1 MKKILFRKILFDN
14 LIFFSISLLSVSIII
29 WVFQAVNFLD
39 IMIEDGR
46 DYLVYFSYSFLNL
59 PKTFSKLL
67 PFALFFSFFYIISKY
82 ELNNELLIFWN
93 HGVTKFQ
100 LINFFIKFSI
110 VVLLIQIVLTSFI
123 VPASQDKARS
133 YLRNSNFNFFENFIK
148 PKKFNDNIKGL
159 TIYSEK
165 KDDEGYFYNIYLK
178 NNTSDENFQITY
190 AKKGIF
196 KKINNASILRLLDGE
211 TISKVNNDL
220 TNISF
225 SVSDLNLSNSKSNT
239 TTYIKTQE
247 LPTFKLIKCIN
258 VLYDLNLIKINKK
271 NFKLENCTKSNSNN
285 IVKELYKR
293 IVIPLYIPVLIL
305 TALLLII
312 KSKENTNYT
321 RLRIFVFLL
330 GIFFIIFSET
340 TLRFVSDEIF
350 KNINIVIIPLVLIFI
365 LYFIFFNYLKVK
377 TVNIKK

>member
-1 MKKILFRKILFDN
+1 
-14 LIFFSISLLSVSIII
+14 
-29 WVFQAVNFLD
+29 
-39 IMIEDGR
+39 MIEDGR

-110 VVLLIQIVLTSFI
+110 VVLIIQIVLTSFI

-196 KKINNASILRLLDGE
+196 KKINNASILRLFDGE

-340 TLRFVSDEIF
+340 TLRFVSGEIF

-365 LYFIFFNYLKVK
+365 LYFIFFNCLKVK
-377 TVNIKK
+377 TINIKK

>member
-1 MKKILFRKILFDN
+1 
-14 LIFFSISLLSVSIII
+14 
-29 WVFQAVNFLD
+29 
-39 IMIEDGR
+39 
-46 DYLVYFSYSFLNL
+46 
-59 PKTFSKLL
+59 
-67 PFALFFSFFYIISKY
+67 
-82 ELNNELLIFWN
+82 
-93 HGVTKFQ
+93 
-100 LINFFIKFSI
+100 
-110 VVLLIQIVLTSFI
+110 
-123 VPASQDKARS
+123 
-133 YLRNSNFNFFENFIK
+133 
-148 PKKFNDNIKGL
+148 
-159 TIYSEK
+159 
-165 KDDEGYFYNIYLK
+165 
-178 NNTSDENFQITY
+178 
-190 AKKGIF
+190 
-196 KKINNASILRLLDGE
+196 LRLLDGE

>member
-1 MKKILFRKILFDN
+1 MKKILFRKILIDN
-14 LIFFSISLLSVSIII
+14 LIFFSLSLLSVSIII

-67 PFALFFSFFYIISKY
+67 PFALFFSFFYILSKY
-82 ELNNELLIFWN
+82 ELNNELIIYWN

-100 LINFFIKFSI
+100 LINFFLKFS
-110 VVLLIQIVLTSFI
+110 LIILILQIILTALI
-123 VPASQDKARS
+123 VPASQDLARS
-133 YLRNSNFNFFENFIK
+133 FLRNSNFNFFENFIK

-159 TIYSEK
+159 TIYSEN
-165 KDDEGYFYNIYLK
+165 KDDEGFFYNIYLK
-178 NNTSDENFQITY
+178 NKTGDENFQITY
-190 AKKGIF
+190 AKRGVF
-196 KKINNASILRLLDGE
+196 KKINNASILRLFDGE
-211 TISKVNNDL
+211 TISKVNDDL
-220 TNISF
+220 TTISF

-247 LPTFKLIKCIN
+247 LPTLKLMKCVN
-258 VLYDLNLIKINKK
+258 VLNNLKLFNVDKK
-271 NFKLENCTKSNSNN
+271 NFKLENCTVSNLNN
-285 IVKELYKR
+285 IIKELYKR

-321 RLRIFVFLL
+321 RQRILIFLI

-340 TLRFVSDEIF
+340 TLRFVNEDLF
-350 KNINIVIIPLVLIFI
+350 KNTKIVIIPFILIFM
-365 LYFIFFNYLKVK
+365 LYLFFYNCLKFK
-377 TVNIKK
+377 PTNQK

>member
-1 MKKILFRKILFDN
+1 MKKKLFRKILFDN

-110 VVLLIQIVLTSFI
+110 VVLIIQIVLTSFI